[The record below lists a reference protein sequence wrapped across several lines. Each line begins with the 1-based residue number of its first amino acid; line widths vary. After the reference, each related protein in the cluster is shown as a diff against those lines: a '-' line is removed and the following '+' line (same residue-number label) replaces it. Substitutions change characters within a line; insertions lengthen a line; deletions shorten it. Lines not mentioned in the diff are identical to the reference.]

1 MSLWYNIIDFL
12 FPFEWAQYDF
22 MKNALLGVLLVT
34 PMFGILG
41 TMVVNNKMSFF
52 SDALGHSALTGIA
65 VGVMF
70 GINNT
75 LVSML
80 AFSILLTI
88 AIINVKNAKTAS
100 VDTII
105 GVFSSSAVALGI
117 VILSYN
123 GGFNKYSAY
132 LIGDLLSI
140 SNNDIFMLIISFIAV
155 LLIWFTCFNKFLLV
169 SINHTFARSRGVN
182 VKFYEYIFTILVAII
197 VTISIQWVGILVIS
211 SMMILPA
218 ASARN
223 ISNNIRQY
231 HIYSISIDDGQP
243 LSKYVEAFSI
253 ESMDDKKLVDAIY
266 VKVKINLYYKKGITV
281 VEHPIESIITFRNK

>member
-1 MSLWYNIIDFL
+1 MSLWYSIIDFL

-34 PMFGILG
+34 PMCGILG
-41 TMVVNNKMSFF
+41 PMVVNNKMSFF
-52 SDALGHSALTGIA
+52 SDSLGHSALTGIA

-182 VKFYEYIFTILVAII
+182 VKFYEYIFTIIVAII

-231 HIYSISIDDGQP
+231 HIYSISIAVISGILGLF
-243 LSKYVEAFSI
+243 LSYHFGCATGATIVLISSVFFALTYFIS
-253 ESMDDKKLVDAIY
+253 LR
-266 VKVKINLYYKKGITV
+266 KVTA
-281 VEHPIESIITFRNK
+281 

>member
-1 MSLWYNIIDFL
+1 MSLWYNIVDFL
-12 FPFEWAQYDF
+12 FPFEWAQYNF

-70 GINNT
+70 GVDNT

-88 AIINVKNAKTAS
+88 AIINVKNTKTSS

-123 GGFNKYSAY
+123 GGFNKYSSY

-140 SNNDIFMLIISFIAV
+140 SSSDIFMLIISFIVV

-169 SINHTFARSRGVN
+169 SINQTFARSRGVN
-182 VKFYEYIFTILVAII
+182 IKFYEYVFTILIAVV

-223 ISNNIRQY
+223 IANNIRQY
-231 HIYSISIDDGQP
+231 HIYSVLIAVISGILGLFISYQFGCATGATIV
-243 LSKYVEAFSI
+243 LISSLFF
-253 ESMDDKKLVDAIY
+253 AITY
-266 VKVKINLYYKKGITV
+266 FISLRKAVA
-281 VEHPIESIITFRNK
+281 

>member
-1 MSLWYNIIDFL
+1 MSLWYSIIDFL

-65 VGVMF
+65 VGVML
-70 GINNT
+70 GVDNT

-123 GGFNKYSAY
+123 GGFNKYSTY

-169 SINHTFARSRGVN
+169 SINHTFARSRGIN
-182 VKFYEYIFTILVAII
+182 VKFYEYVFTILVAII

-231 HIYSISIDDGQP
+231 HIYSISIAVISGILGLF
-243 LSKYVEAFSI
+243 LSYHFGCATGATIVLISSVFFALTYFIS
-253 ESMDDKKLVDAIY
+253 LR
-266 VKVKINLYYKKGITV
+266 KVIA
-281 VEHPIESIITFRNK
+281 

>member
-1 MSLWYNIIDFL
+1 MSLWYSIIDFL
-12 FPFEWAQYDF
+12 FPFEWVQYDF

-41 TMVVNNKMSFF
+41 TMVVNNKMAFF

-75 LVSML
+75 LISML

-123 GGFNKYSAY
+123 GGFNKYSVY

-182 VKFYEYIFTILVAII
+182 VKFYEYIFTIVVAII

-223 ISNNIRQY
+223 ISNNIREY
-231 HIYSISIDDGQP
+231 HIYSISIAVISGILGLF
-243 LSKYVEAFSI
+243 LSYHFGCATGATIVLISSLFF
-253 ESMDDKKLVDAIY
+253 AITY
-266 VKVKINLYYKKGITV
+266 FISLRKIN
-281 VEHPIESIITFRNK
+281 

>member
-1 MSLWYNIIDFL
+1 MSLWYSIIDFL

-88 AIINVKNAKTAS
+88 AILNVKNAKTAS

-231 HIYSISIDDGQP
+231 HIYSISIAVISGILGLF
-243 LSKYVEAFSI
+243 LSYHFGCATGATIVLISSVFFALTYFIS
-253 ESMDDKKLVDAIY
+253 LR
-266 VKVKINLYYKKGITV
+266 KVTA
-281 VEHPIESIITFRNK
+281 

>member
-1 MSLWYNIIDFL
+1 MSLWYSIIDFL
-12 FPFEWAQYDF
+12 FLFEWAQYEF

-65 VGVMF
+65 VGVML
-70 GINNT
+70 GVDNT

-123 GGFNKYSAY
+123 GGFNKYSTY

-169 SINHTFARSRGVN
+169 SINHTFARSRGIN
-182 VKFYEYIFTILVAII
+182 VKFYEYVFTILVAII

-231 HIYSISIDDGQP
+231 HIYSISIAVISGILGLF
-243 LSKYVEAFSI
+243 LSYHFGCATGATIVLISSVFFALTYFIS
-253 ESMDDKKLVDAIY
+253 LR
-266 VKVKINLYYKKGITV
+266 KVIA
-281 VEHPIESIITFRNK
+281 

>member
-22 MKNALLGVLLVT
+22 MKNALLGILLVT

-231 HIYSISIDDGQP
+231 HIYSISIAVISGILGLF
-243 LSKYVEAFSI
+243 LSYHFGCATGATIVLISSVFFALTYFIS
-253 ESMDDKKLVDAIY
+253 LR
-266 VKVKINLYYKKGITV
+266 KVTA
-281 VEHPIESIITFRNK
+281 

>member
-1 MSLWYNIIDFL
+1 MSLWYSIIDFL

-105 GVFSSSAVALGI
+105 GVFSTSAVALGI

-231 HIYSISIDDGQP
+231 HIYSISIAVISGILGLF
-243 LSKYVEAFSI
+243 LSYHFGCATGATIVLISSVFFALTYFIS
-253 ESMDDKKLVDAIY
+253 LR
-266 VKVKINLYYKKGITV
+266 KVTA
-281 VEHPIESIITFRNK
+281 

>member
-1 MSLWYNIIDFL
+1 MSLWYSIIDFL

-231 HIYSISIDDGQP
+231 HLYSISIAVISGILGLF
-243 LSKYVEAFSI
+243 LSYHFGCATGATIVLISSVFFALTYFIS
-253 ESMDDKKLVDAIY
+253 LR
-266 VKVKINLYYKKGITV
+266 KVTA
-281 VEHPIESIITFRNK
+281 

>member
-88 AIINVKNAKTAS
+88 AIINVKNSKTAS

-231 HIYSISIDDGQP
+231 HIYSISIAVISGILGLF
-243 LSKYVEAFSI
+243 LSYHFGCATGATIVLISSVFFALTYFIS
-253 ESMDDKKLVDAIY
+253 LR
-266 VKVKINLYYKKGITV
+266 KVTA
-281 VEHPIESIITFRNK
+281 

>member
-1 MSLWYNIIDFL
+1 MSLWYSIIDFL

-197 VTISIQWVGILVIS
+197 VTISIQWVVILVIS

-231 HIYSISIDDGQP
+231 HIYSISIAVISGILGLF
-243 LSKYVEAFSI
+243 LSYHFGCATGATIVLISSVFFALTYFIS
-253 ESMDDKKLVDAIY
+253 LR
-266 VKVKINLYYKKGITV
+266 KVTA
-281 VEHPIESIITFRNK
+281 

>member
-1 MSLWYNIIDFL
+1 MSLWYSIIDFL

-182 VKFYEYIFTILVAII
+182 VKFYEYIFTILGAII

-231 HIYSISIDDGQP
+231 HIYSISIAVISGILGLF
-243 LSKYVEAFSI
+243 LSYHFGCATGATIVLISSVFFALTYFIS
-253 ESMDDKKLVDAIY
+253 LR
-266 VKVKINLYYKKGITV
+266 KVTA
-281 VEHPIESIITFRNK
+281 

>member
-1 MSLWYNIIDFL
+1 MSLWYSIIDFL

-211 SMMILPA
+211 SIMILPA

-231 HIYSISIDDGQP
+231 HIYSISIAVISGILGLF
-243 LSKYVEAFSI
+243 LSYHFGCATGATIVLISSVFFALTYFIS
-253 ESMDDKKLVDAIY
+253 LR
-266 VKVKINLYYKKGITV
+266 KVTA
-281 VEHPIESIITFRNK
+281 

>member
-1 MSLWYNIIDFL
+1 MSLWYSIIDFL

-88 AIINVKNAKTAS
+88 AIINVKSAKTAS

-231 HIYSISIDDGQP
+231 HIYSISIAVISGILGLF
-243 LSKYVEAFSI
+243 LSYHFGCATGATIVLISSVFFALTYFIS
-253 ESMDDKKLVDAIY
+253 LR
-266 VKVKINLYYKKGITV
+266 KVTA
-281 VEHPIESIITFRNK
+281 

>member
-1 MSLWYNIIDFL
+1 MMSLWYSIIDFL
-12 FPFEWAQYDF
+12 FPFEWAQYEF

-65 VGVMF
+65 VGVML
-70 GINNT
+70 GVDNT

-169 SINHTFARSRGVN
+169 SINHTFARSRGIN
-182 VKFYEYIFTILVAII
+182 VKFYEYVFTILVAII

-231 HIYSISIDDGQP
+231 HIYSISIAVISGILGLF
-243 LSKYVEAFSI
+243 LSYHFGCATGATIVLISSVFFALTYFIS
-253 ESMDDKKLVDAIY
+253 LR
-266 VKVKINLYYKKGITV
+266 KVIA
-281 VEHPIESIITFRNK
+281 

>member
-1 MSLWYNIIDFL
+1 MSLWYSIIDFL

-231 HIYSISIDDGQP
+231 HIYSISIAVISGILGLF
-243 LSKYVEAFSI
+243 LSYHFGGATGATIVLISSVFFALTYFIS
-253 ESMDDKKLVDAIY
+253 LR
-266 VKVKINLYYKKGITV
+266 KVTA
-281 VEHPIESIITFRNK
+281 

>member
-1 MSLWYNIIDFL
+1 MSVWYSLIDFL
-12 FPFEWAQYDF
+12 FPFQWAQYDF

-41 TMVVNNKMSFF
+41 TMVVNNKMAFF

-75 LVSML
+75 LISML

-123 GGFNKYSAY
+123 GGFNKYSVY

-140 SNNDIFMLIISFIAV
+140 SSSDIIMLIISFIVV

-182 VKFYEYIFTILVAII
+182 VKLYEYIFTLLVAVI

-218 ASARN
+218 AAARN

-231 HIYSISIDDGQP
+231 HIYSVLIAVISGILG
-243 LSKYVEAFSI
+243 LFISYHFGCATGATIVLIS
-253 ESMDDKKLVDAIY
+253 SMFFAITY
-266 VKVKINLYYKKGITV
+266 FISLRKVMA
-281 VEHPIESIITFRNK
+281 

>member
-1 MSLWYNIIDFL
+1 MSLWYSIIDFL

-41 TMVVNNKMSFF
+41 SMVVNNKMSFF

-231 HIYSISIDDGQP
+231 HIYSISIAVISGILGLF
-243 LSKYVEAFSI
+243 LSYHFGCATGATIVLISSVFFALTYFIS
-253 ESMDDKKLVDAIY
+253 LR
-266 VKVKINLYYKKGITV
+266 KVTA
-281 VEHPIESIITFRNK
+281 

>member
-1 MSLWYNIIDFL
+1 MSIWYNIIDFL

-65 VGVMF
+65 VGVML

-123 GGFNKYSAY
+123 GGFNKYSSY

-140 SNNDIFMLIISFIAV
+140 SSSDILMLIISFIAV
-155 LLIWFTCFNKFLLV
+155 LIIWVTCFNKFLLV
-169 SINHTFARSRGVN
+169 SINHTFAKSRGIN
-182 VKFYEYIFTILVAII
+182 VKLYEYIFTILVAVI

-218 ASARN
+218 AAARN

-231 HIYSISIDDGQP
+231 HIYSVLIAVISGILGLF
-243 LSKYVEAFSI
+243 LSYHFGCATGATIVLISSLFFALTYFIS
-253 ESMDDKKLVDAIY
+253 LR
-266 VKVKINLYYKKGITV
+266 KVVL
-281 VEHPIESIITFRNK
+281 

>member
-1 MSLWYNIIDFL
+1 MSLWYSIIDFL

-41 TMVVNNKMSFF
+41 TMAVNNKMSFF

-231 HIYSISIDDGQP
+231 HIYSISIAVISGILGLF
-243 LSKYVEAFSI
+243 LSYHFGCATGATIVLISSVFFALTYFIS
-253 ESMDDKKLVDAIY
+253 LR
-266 VKVKINLYYKKGITV
+266 KVTA
-281 VEHPIESIITFRNK
+281 

>member
-1 MSLWYNIIDFL
+1 MSIWYNIIDFL

-65 VGVMF
+65 VGVML

-123 GGFNKYSAY
+123 GGFNKYSSY

-140 SNNDIFMLIISFIAV
+140 SSSDILMLIISFIAV
-155 LLIWFTCFNKFLLV
+155 LIIWITCFNKFLLV
-169 SINHTFARSRGVN
+169 SINHTFAKSRGIN
-182 VKFYEYIFTILVAII
+182 VKLYEYIFTILVAVI

-218 ASARN
+218 AAARN

-231 HIYSISIDDGQP
+231 HIYSVLIAVISGILGLF
-243 LSKYVEAFSI
+243 LSYHFGCATGATIVLISSLFFALTYFISLRK
-253 ESMDDKKLVDAIY
+253 
-266 VKVKINLYYKKGITV
+266 TV
-281 VEHPIESIITFRNK
+281 S

>member
-1 MSLWYNIIDFL
+1 MSLWYSIIDFL

-22 MKNALLGVLLVT
+22 MKNALLGVLLVS

-231 HIYSISIDDGQP
+231 HIYSISIAVISGILGLF
-243 LSKYVEAFSI
+243 LSYHFGCATGATIVLISSVFFALTYFIS
-253 ESMDDKKLVDAIY
+253 LR
-266 VKVKINLYYKKGITV
+266 KVTA
-281 VEHPIESIITFRNK
+281 

>member
-1 MSLWYNIIDFL
+1 MSLWYSIIDFL
-12 FPFEWAQYDF
+12 FTFELAQYDF

-223 ISNNIRQY
+223 TSNNIRQY
-231 HIYSISIDDGQP
+231 HIYSISIAVISGILGLF
-243 LSKYVEAFSI
+243 LSYHFGCATGATIVLISSVFFALTYFIS
-253 ESMDDKKLVDAIY
+253 LR
-266 VKVKINLYYKKGITV
+266 KVTA
-281 VEHPIESIITFRNK
+281 

>member
-1 MSLWYNIIDFL
+1 MSLWYSIIDFL

-197 VTISIQWVGILVIS
+197 VTISFQWVGILVIS

-231 HIYSISIDDGQP
+231 HIYSISIAVISGILGLF
-243 LSKYVEAFSI
+243 LSYHFGCATGATIVLISSVFFALTYFIS
-253 ESMDDKKLVDAIY
+253 LR
-266 VKVKINLYYKKGITV
+266 KVTA
-281 VEHPIESIITFRNK
+281 

>member
-1 MSLWYNIIDFL
+1 MSLWYSIIDFL
-12 FPFEWAQYDF
+12 FPFEWVQYDF

-41 TMVVNNKMSFF
+41 TMVVNNKMAFF

-75 LVSML
+75 LISML

-123 GGFNKYSAY
+123 GGFNKYSVY

-223 ISNNIRQY
+223 ISNNIREY
-231 HIYSISIDDGQP
+231 HIYSISIAVISGILGLF
-243 LSKYVEAFSI
+243 LSYHFGCATGATIVLISSLFFVITYFIS
-253 ESMDDKKLVDAIY
+253 LR
-266 VKVKINLYYKKGITV
+266 KIN
-281 VEHPIESIITFRNK
+281 

>member
-1 MSLWYNIIDFL
+1 MLEIHFL

-231 HIYSISIDDGQP
+231 HIYSISIAVISGILGLF
-243 LSKYVEAFSI
+243 LSYHFGCATGATIVLISSVFFALTYFIS
-253 ESMDDKKLVDAIY
+253 LR
-266 VKVKINLYYKKGITV
+266 KVTA
-281 VEHPIESIITFRNK
+281 

>member
-1 MSLWYNIIDFL
+1 MSLWYSIIDFL

-41 TMVVNNKMSFF
+41 TMVVNNKMAFF

-70 GINNT
+70 GVNNT
-75 LVSML
+75 LISML

-123 GGFNKYSAY
+123 GGFNKYSVY

-223 ISNNIRQY
+223 ISNNIREY
-231 HIYSISIDDGQP
+231 HIYSISIAVISGILGLF
-243 LSKYVEAFSI
+243 LSYHFGCATGATIVLISSLFF
-253 ESMDDKKLVDAIY
+253 AITY
-266 VKVKINLYYKKGITV
+266 FISLRKVIA
-281 VEHPIESIITFRNK
+281 

>member
-1 MSLWYNIIDFL
+1 MSVWYDIINFL
-12 FPFEWAQYDF
+12 FPFQWAQYDF

-41 TMVVNNKMSFF
+41 TMVVNNKMAFF

-65 VGVMF
+65 VGVML
-70 GINNT
+70 GIDNT
-75 LVSML
+75 LISML
-80 AFSILLTI
+80 GFSILLTI

-123 GGFNKYSAY
+123 GGFNKYSVY

-140 SNNDIFMLIISFIAV
+140 SSGDILMLIISFVVV
-155 LLIWFTCFNKFLLV
+155 LIIWFTCFNKFLLV
-169 SINHTFARSRGVN
+169 SINNTFARSRGIN
-182 VKFYEYIFTILVAII
+182 VKFYEYVFTILVAII
-197 VTISIQWVGILVIS
+197 VTISIRWVGILVIS

-223 ISNNIRQY
+223 IANNIRQY
-231 HIYSISIDDGQP
+231 HIYSISIAMISGILGLF
-243 LSKYVEAFSI
+243 LSYHFGCATGATIVLISSLFFAFTYF
-253 ESMDDKKLVDAIY
+253 L
-266 VKVKINLYYKKGITV
+266 
-281 VEHPIESIITFRNK
+281 SIIKSKA

>member
-1 MSLWYNIIDFL
+1 MSLWYSIIDFL

-123 GGFNKYSAY
+123 GWFNKYSAY

-231 HIYSISIDDGQP
+231 HIYSISIAVISGILGLF
-243 LSKYVEAFSI
+243 LSYHFGCATGATIVLISSVFFALTYFIS
-253 ESMDDKKLVDAIY
+253 LR
-266 VKVKINLYYKKGITV
+266 KVTA
-281 VEHPIESIITFRNK
+281 

>member
-1 MSLWYNIIDFL
+1 MSIWYSIIDFL

-41 TMVVNNKMSFF
+41 TMVVNNKMAFF

-70 GINNT
+70 GIDNT
-75 LVSML
+75 LISML

-123 GGFNKYSAY
+123 GGFNKYSIY

-140 SNNDIFMLIISFIAV
+140 SNTDIFMLIISFIAV
-155 LLIWFTCFNKFLLV
+155 LLIWLTCFNKFLLV

-182 VKFYEYIFTILVAII
+182 VKFYEYVFTILVAII

-231 HIYSISIDDGQP
+231 HIYSILIAVISGILGLFLSYHFGCATGATIVLISSLFFAITYFISVRKSI
-243 LSKYVEAFSI
+243 A
-253 ESMDDKKLVDAIY
+253 
-266 VKVKINLYYKKGITV
+266 
-281 VEHPIESIITFRNK
+281 